1 MTRDLIIEHLTK
13 VNYIHSTCKIAGC
26 LSDDLF
32 QHIWVKI
39 LEMKSDKLISIH
51 QKGYLQFYIYRMIV
65 NEARN
70 PKNKFLKQM
79 HQSNII
85 LPFAIEW
92 DRIGEDDN
100 CKASITRKAFVDEG
114 NDYDHSIDLLNEQV
128 NTELDKM
135 YFYDRELF
143 KLYVKH
149 GSLRKVE
156 AVTGIKYGAIFQTI
170 TKVKKQINESINC
183 RG

>member
-1 MTRDLIIEHLTK
+1 
-13 VNYIHSTCKIAGC
+13 
-26 LSDDLF
+26 
-32 QHIWVKI
+32 
-39 LEMKSDKLISIH
+39 MKSDKLISIH

-70 PKNKFLKQM
+70 PKNKFLREINQRDTV
-79 HQSNII
+79 NTLPEDII
-85 LPFAIEW
+85 ETE
-92 DRIGEDDN
+92 GYN
-100 CKASITRKAFVDEG
+100 CEPDVLF
-114 NDYDHSIDLLNEQV
+114 NEV